1 MSESTG
7 ADALAGS
14 SPVPASLPVP
24 ATSATH
30 ATNATGRD
38 RAASVTRGRVGALLG
53 VRLALSIAV
62 FALALGL
69 VGAGREETL
78 AAERGLYG
86 TLAFSF
92 AVTALHAAIL
102 AGIRS
107 EAALRR
113 LAGVQLGTDLAIV
126 TSLVIFTG
134 GSASIF
140 SFLFLPVSVTGA
152 MLFDRWGAYGVSV
165 AASLAFAAAVLVA
178 PSVVGL
184 PAPARE
190 EALAVWGVHTGALL
204 LVALLSSALVA
215 ELRLAGE
222 RLSESKGEVERLRSL
237 HERIVASLTSGLVTI
252 DHAGRVTSFNP
263 EAESITGRA
272 AGEIAGRPLDDVL
285 PGASAFLETRSS
297 SGRARARMFFEHPEG
312 RRHLGIAASPLR
324 DRAGADGG
332 HVVIFQD
339 VTEVVRMEQ
348 ELRRSERLAGIG
360 ELAAAIA
367 HEIRNPLAAIS
378 GSVQI
383 LRSGGKAARPEE
395 GERLMSIVLRE
406 IERLDGLITDF
417 LAYARPASPKQDV
430 VDLGALLG
438 ELLEMNEAAVG
449 SEVSVELELDPE
461 CRVWADEAQLRQV
474 FWNLLRNASES
485 MGGPGSVVIGASRV
499 PSQDGRPD
507 DRNAPEESPE
517 SVEIHVSDNGPGIPP
532 EVMERMFDPFFT
544 TKKSG
549 TGLGLPTVHR
559 IIEAQGG
566 VLAVES
572 EPGQGASF
580 RITLPAAEAAS

>member
-1 MSESTG
+1 M
-7 ADALAGS
+7 AARIAG
-14 SPVPASLPVP
+14 
-24 ATSATH
+24 
-30 ATNATGRD
+30 REQ
-38 RAASVTRGRVGALLG
+38 AAGVTRGRVAALLG
-53 VRLALSIAV
+53 VRLALSLAV
-62 FALALGL
+62 FGLALGL

-92 AVTALHAAIL
+92 AVTAVHAAIL
-102 AGIRS
+102 AWIRG

-113 LAGVQLGTDLAIV
+113 LASVQIGTDLAIV

-140 SFLFLPVSVTGA
+140 SFLFLPVNVTGA

-165 AASLAFAAAVLVA
+165 VASVAFAAAVLVA
-178 PSVVGL
+178 PSVVGF

-215 ELRLAGE
+215 ELRLADA
-222 RLSESKGEVERLRSL
+222 RLHESKGEVARLRSL

-252 DHAGRVTSFNP
+252 DHEGRVTSFNP
-263 EAESITGRA
+263 EAEAITGRT

-285 PGASAFLETRSS
+285 PGASSFLETRGS
-297 SGRARARMFFEHPEG
+297 SGRARARMYYEHPEG

-324 DRAGADGG
+324 DPSGADGG

-395 GERLMSIVLRE
+395 GERLMGIVLRE

-430 VDLGALLG
+430 VDLAPLLG

-449 SEVSVELELDPE
+449 SDVTVSVDLPE
-461 CRVWADEAQLRQV
+461 DCRVWADEAQLRQV
-474 FWNLLRNASES
+474 FWNLLRNASEAID
-485 MGGPGSVVIGASRV
+485 GPGRVVIAANGT

-507 DRNAPEESPE
+507 DRNAPEETPE
-517 SVEIHVSDNGPGIPP
+517 TVEIHVSDNGPGIPP

-544 TKKSG
+544 TKRSG

-559 IIEAQGG
+559 IVEAQGG

-572 EPGQGASF
+572 EPGQGATF
-580 RITLPAAEAAS
+580 RITLPAADAEGAS